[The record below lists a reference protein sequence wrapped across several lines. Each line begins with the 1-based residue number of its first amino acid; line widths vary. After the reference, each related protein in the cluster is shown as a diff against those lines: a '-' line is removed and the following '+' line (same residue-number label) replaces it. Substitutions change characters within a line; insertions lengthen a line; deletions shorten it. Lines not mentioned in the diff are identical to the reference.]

1 MSFFGKLFGGKKEE
15 APSTSDAIQKLR
27 ETQDLLTKKQE
38 FLEKQIDD
46 CLIVAKKNASK
57 NKRLALQALKK
68 KKRLEKTLQ
77 QVDGTLTTLDLQKD
91 ALEGANTN
99 AAVLI
104 SMRDAAAALKHA
116 HKNLDIDNVHDIMD
130 DIAEQHDIAN
140 EISNAISNPVGF
152 GEDIDEDELTKE
164 LEELE
169 AEEMEKELVEVPGPR
184 KLPELPNAE
193 DLEEAA
199 AKEKVKKPAKKVED
213 QDDLKEL
220 ENWAL

>member
-1 MSFFGKLFGGKKEE
+1 MSFFGKIFGGKKEE

-38 FLEKQIDD
+38 YLEKQIDD
-46 CLIVAKKNASK
+46 LLLVARKNASK
-57 NKRLALQALKK
+57 NKRVALQALKK

-77 QVDGTLTTLDLQKD
+77 QVDGTLTTLELQKD

-104 SMRDAAAALKHA
+104 SMKDAAAALKYA

-152 GEDIDEDELTKE
+152 GEDIDEDELNKE

-169 AEEMEKELVEVPGPR
+169 TEELESGLIDVPGPT
-184 KLPELPNAE
+184 KLPPLPTQLDE
-193 DLEEAA
+193 DEK
-199 AKEKVKKPAKKVED
+199 AKIKKPAKKVED
-213 QDDLKEL
+213 DDDMKEL
-220 ENWAL
+220 EAWAS